1 MARPEVVN
9 IGLLGFGV
17 VGSGVLQILESERES
32 LASAAGCRLE
42 VKRVADIDW
51 KRPRPLEVPPA
62 KRTTDALEVVR
73 DPGISIIIEAIGG
86 VRPALDYVLEA
97 IANGK
102 NVVTSNK
109 EMMAKEGRQVMEA
122 AGAKGVDICFEG
134 AVGGGI
140 PIIRPLKE
148 SLAGAGITRVLGIV
162 NGTTNYILTQMQ
174 QHGREFRE
182 ALAEAQ
188 EKGYAEAD
196 PASDVEGLDAAYK
209 LAILASIAFN
219 SRVNLE
225 SVYHE
230 GITRIG
236 AADMAYAQELGY
248 VIKLLAIGADTK
260 EGMELRVH
268 PTLVPRHHP
277 LASVSDVFNAI
288 FLEGEALGEAMF
300 YGRGAGALPTGSAV
314 VGDVVDIARNIRN
327 GATGRV
333 PCTCFEQKRAKSMED
348 VVGKYYLRLQVA
360 DQPGVLASIA
370 SVFGEE
376 AVSIASVVQKKTVG
390 DRAEI
395 VWITHDVK
403 ERAIRR
409 SLERIQALPAVVEVS
424 NLIRVLQA

>member
-1 MARPEVVN
+1 MSQRDVIN

-17 VGSGVLQILESERES
+17 VGSGALQILEGERES
-32 LASAAGCRLE
+32 LANAAGCALE

-51 KRPRPLEVPPA
+51 QRPRPIQVPPE

-73 DPGISIIIEAIGG
+73 DPEISIVIEAIGG

-102 NVVTSNK
+102 SVVTSNK

-122 AGAKGVDICFEG
+122 AAAKGVDICFEG
-134 AVGGGI
+134 AVCGGI
-140 PIIRPLKE
+140 PIIRTLKE
-148 SLAGAGITRVLGIV
+148 SLAGAGLRRVLGIV

-174 QHGREFRE
+174 QHGREFGD

-188 EKGYAEAD
+188 QKGYAEPD
-196 PASDVEGLDAAYK
+196 PTSDVEGFDAAYK

-248 VIKLLAIGADTK
+248 VIKLLAIGADT
-260 EGMELRVH
+260 EDGLELRVH
-268 PTLVPRHHP
+268 PTLVPRNHP
-277 LASVSDVFNAI
+277 LASVADVFNAVFI
-288 FLEGEALGEAMF
+288 EGDAVGEVMF
-300 YGRGAGALPTGSAV
+300 YGRGAGSLPTGSAV
-314 VGDVVDIARNIRN
+314 VGDVVDVARNIRN

-333 PCTCFEQKRAKSMED
+333 PCTCFEQKRAKNIEE

-360 DQPGVLASIA
+360 DRPGVLASIA

-376 AVSIASVVQKKTVG
+376 SVSIASVVQKKTTG

-403 ERAIRR
+403 EHAMQKSLQRIR
-409 SLERIQALPAVVEVS
+409 SLPVVVEVS
-424 NLIRVLQA
+424 NLIRVLAA